1 MSWSSRLLQPK
12 SLRFRDRRLH
22 VAEVGWKG
30 SYIESIELVILF
42 ESCWIWKDLK
52 SFGLEKTSFKNFLHS
67 LRRVFF
73 YNTSCGD
80 LWAGRALLGEH
91 GLQLVARGPQ
101 LSKGSEFH
109 PFHPCWKIPAACQQR
124 KASQVPQVL
133 HPHGGA
139 ARFHIF
145 IRVRFS
151 NTPPNCS
158 FDRSPNSKSAKEPS
172 ERNWAQFVRVIFL
185 SFYAQIQAFFQ
196 GDIPNFWG
204 IVRHRDCSGVFPDRG
219 VLHLRLDILS
229 AWDLSCQVFK
239 ILKNLLR

>member
-1 MSWSSRLLQPK
+1 MSR
-12 SLRFRDRRLH
+12 
-22 VAEVGWKG
+22 
-30 SYIESIELVILF
+30 
-42 ESCWIWKDLK
+42 K
-52 SFGLEKTSFKNFLHS
+52 SFIGRTWTTVGCTGASVVERVGISPFPSLLKNPCSLPATKGFTSAASFAPS
-67 LRRVFF
+67 R
-73 YNTSCGD
+73 
-80 LWAGRALLGEH
+80 WA
-91 GLQLVARGPQ
+91 
-101 LSKGSEFH
+101 
-109 PFHPCWKIPAACQQR
+109 
-124 KASQVPQVL
+124 
-133 HPHGGA
+133 
-139 ARFHIF
+139 
-145 IRVRFS
+145 
-151 NTPPNCS
+151 PNCS